1 LSKKFNDA
9 ITEQIKQ
16 APKMF
21 ARQALVKKLRELGL
35 EDEATAKTIA
45 DRLVAGETEQIT
57 FELEG
62 DGFDR
67 QININVT
74 KDDLAE
80 VIRDTELFMR
90 DKLPDMVMGIVRTA
104 ASLMSKGVK
113 ARWPEERLSE
123 RINADHFKGRL
134 ELRWSA
140 GLDPL
145 RMMLIAAREIGS
157 EFSTR
162 LSRSRAKTGIA
173 KREAL
178 LVLHVRACQ
187 TSHEIIVLLENG
199 FADGAYARWRTLYEI
214 SVVAFVIERFGD
226 GLAERYLA
234 HDAVATHDML
244 ENEFR
249 HAGIPFEPSKLTGD
263 AKEIERLYQVA
274 IERYGLPF
282 KTPYG
287 WAAESL
293 GKKKPTFQ
301 DLEQAVNWNALPP
314 DYKQSSQ
321 KVHAGISGAIRSLA
335 GFGGGWFIHSGS
347 SNAGLEVP
355 AVHTAYSLLQVTSL
369 VFGNKSDLTTQARMH
384 CMLEFRDAVEREC
397 NKAAKKLYKDEYK
410 IRKEEAGEA

>member
-1 LSKKFNDA
+1 MSRKLNDA

-21 ARQALVKKLRELGL
+21 ARQALAKKLRELGVK
-35 EDEATAKTIA
+35 DETVAKSIA
-45 DRLVAGETEQIT
+45 DRFVAGETDQIT

-62 DGFDR
+62 NGFDR
-67 QININVT
+67 QIDIHVT

-80 VIRDTELFMR
+80 VIRDTENFMR
-90 DKLPDMVMGIVRTA
+90 DKLPEMVMGIVRKA
-104 ASLMSKGVK
+104 SSLMSKEVK

-123 RINADHFKGRL
+123 RINAEHFKGRL

-178 LVLHVRACQ
+178 FVLHVRACQ
-187 TSHEIIVLLENG
+187 TAQEIIVLLENG
-199 FADGAYARWRTLYEI
+199 LADGAYARWRTLYEV
-214 SVVAFVIERFGD
+214 SVVAFLIDRFGD
-226 GLAERYLA
+226 DIAERYLA
-234 HDAVATHDML
+234 HDAIATYDMV
-244 ENEFR
+244 ENEFK
-249 HAGIPFEPSKLTGD
+249 HAGIPLEPDKLRGD
-263 AKEIERLYQVA
+263 AKEVQRLYQAA
-274 IERYGLPF
+274 IERFGHPF

-293 GKKKPTFQ
+293 GKNKPTFQ

-314 DYKQSSQ
+314 EYKQSSQ
-321 KVHAGISGAIRSLA
+321 KVHAGVSGAIRSLA
-335 GFGGGWFIHSGS
+335 GLGGGWFLYAGS
-347 SNAGLEVP
+347 SNAGLEIP
-355 AVHTAYSLLQVTSL
+355 AIHTAYSLLQVTSL

-384 CMLEFRDAVEREC
+384 CMVEFRDAVEREC
-397 NKAAKKLYKDEYK
+397 NRAARKLYEDEYK
-410 IRKEEAGEA
+410 IRKEQAEEG